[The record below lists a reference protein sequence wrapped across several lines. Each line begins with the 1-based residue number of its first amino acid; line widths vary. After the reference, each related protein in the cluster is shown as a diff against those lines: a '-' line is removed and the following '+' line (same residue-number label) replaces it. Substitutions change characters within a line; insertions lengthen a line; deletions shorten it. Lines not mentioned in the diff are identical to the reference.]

1 MTDGA
6 TCHVSRVTIGS
17 SPAAETRYDW
27 TTAKQPPLSGAI
39 MISNIFSGPILK
51 MRDNCRLG
59 GAEGRTF
66 SGGEAV
72 TLVTAGDH

>member
-1 MTDGA
+1 MEPRV
-6 TCHVSRVTIGS
+6 TCHDRQLARCGDTLRLDQGQ
-17 SPAAETRYDW
+17 AAAALR
-27 TTAKQPPLSGAI
+27 AI

-72 TLVTAGDH
+72 TLVTAGDQ